1 MGLFDVFTRKQPLS
15 GPREDLPSDVKNV
28 VRILRKVKD
37 PETGLDIVDEGL
49 LYGITVEGRSVEL
62 FLLMAR
68 STPECHFC
76 QMLAINLQNKIL
88 SDIVEVL
95 KQEGFNKIKIYNEI
109 GLLLAEG

>member
-1 MGLFDVFTRKQPLS
+1 MGLFDVFMRKQTLA
-15 GPREDLPSDVKNV
+15 GPREDLPLDVKNV

-49 LYGITVEGRSVEL
+49 LYGITVKGRSVEL

-68 STPECHFC
+68 ATPECHFC

-88 SDIVEVL
+88 GDIVEVL
-95 KQEGFNKIKIYNEI
+95 RQEGFNKIKVYNEL